1 MASLES
7 RVERL
12 QKEISQIKERSSSA
26 TMTDMRNASS
36 SASHAQRAGSVQIKR
51 RKEVSD
57 VDELVSDFGFL

>member
-12 QKEISQIKERSSSA
+12 EQEISQTKGRWSSGMMS
-26 TMTDMRNASS
+26 DMSNAPS
-36 SASHAQRAGSVQIKR
+36 SASNDQRVGSLQSKR